1 MPTRAGEHAHSH
13 LAPPGR
19 RPGSVDHLQPVGT
32 AEAPDLDN
40 PVARLSAVTEAATS
54 EVRQPLAVVDVA
66 DTGSHSTVETVI
78 AEAG

>member
-1 MPTRAGEHAHSH
+1 
-13 LAPPGR
+13 
-19 RPGSVDHLQPVGT
+19 
-32 AEAPDLDN
+32 LDN